1 MTLEAVQTILEAH
14 KAELEAF
21 GVRELLLFGSTARNE
36 ARADSDVDF
45 LVELEH
51 YTLHNFMGL
60 KFALEEWLGKN
71 VDLGTKRSLKPIL
84 QNTLRQDLRRVA

>member
-1 MTLEAVQTILEAH
+1 M
-14 KAELEAF
+14 
-21 GVRELLLFGSTARNE
+21 
-36 ARADSDVDF
+36 DF